1 MENKT
6 LAVLVVEPQ
15 KKPYAKE
22 IGGDLKSL
30 QHEVGG
36 YIQAVYPFREPVAL
50 ICDEEGK
57 LSGQGSEPG
66 LAGRRGTD
74 LRCGGRNFLDSRIG
88 RREFYFSDSGTDGTL

>member
-30 QHEVGG
+30 
-36 YIQAVYPFREPVAL
+36 
-50 ICDEEGK
+50 
-57 LSGQGSEPG
+57 
-66 LAGRRGTD
+66 
-74 LRCGGRNFLDSRIG
+74 
-88 RREFYFSDSGTDGTL
+88 